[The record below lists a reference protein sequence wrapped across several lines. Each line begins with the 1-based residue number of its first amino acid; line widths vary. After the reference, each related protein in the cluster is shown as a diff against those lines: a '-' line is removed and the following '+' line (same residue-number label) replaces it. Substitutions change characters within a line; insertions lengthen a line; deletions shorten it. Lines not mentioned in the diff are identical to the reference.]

1 VKNRASAARSRERKL
16 AYTSELEAQI
26 QTLQSEIT
34 MLRAALQD
42 AGLPLPAAEAAA
54 A

>member
-1 VKNRASAARSRERKL
+1 MKNRASAARSRERKL

-26 QTLQSEIT
+26 QTLQSEIET
-34 MLRAALQD
+34 LQAALKQ